1 MEAGDVQLERPLIG
15 LPKAYDCDE
24 IDPAVLRHDSPTY
37 NDLQERFYCTV
48 LWFQPHLS
56 HLCVIHKLLF
66 CVN

>member
-48 LWFQPHLS
+48 L
-56 HLCVIHKLLF
+56 
-66 CVN
+66 